1 MIHPKVLVGECSLH
15 VMVRGSLL
23 MTIPHRMWESGVDER
38 GEAVWS
44 GERRGDQTTEWL
56 ARYLEG
62 KIQGCEDQGELFD
75 RLEKVLQELR
85 SPQWSKSF
93 REEEIEK
100 KRKKEEREGRDRDR
114 EASEEAAPV
123 EAWRL
128 AA

>member
-1 MIHPKVLVGECSLH
+1 MINPKVLVGECSLH

-23 MTIPHRMWESGVDER
+23 MTIPHRMWESRVDER
-38 GEAVWS
+38 GEVVWS
-44 GERRGDQTTEWL
+44 GEWRGDQTTVLL
-56 ARYLEG
+56 ARYVEG
-62 KIQGCEDQGELFD
+62 KIQGCDQGELFD
-75 RLEKVLQELR
+75 RLREVLEELR
-85 SPQWSKSF
+85 SPQWSKCF
-93 REEEIEK
+93 REEETEK